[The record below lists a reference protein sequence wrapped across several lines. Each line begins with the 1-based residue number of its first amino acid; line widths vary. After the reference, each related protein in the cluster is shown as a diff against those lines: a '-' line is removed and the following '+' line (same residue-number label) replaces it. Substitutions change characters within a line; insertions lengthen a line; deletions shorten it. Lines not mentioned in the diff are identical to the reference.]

1 MKNVII
7 VGCYEGVTDFYTYD
21 KHRSEFTSRALAADI
36 DAVAKAVAE
45 KGYKAYSVCLR
56 APDDKELYKYYGNFL
71 SENVTAVDAVDLPK
85 LLPDCVAAII
95 VGAAAKA
102 GTQNA
107 FLDATYAQYVYNY
120 FIDGKTKGEFGIYKT
135 FFAMQG
141 VPVIM
146 GSGCRAACKE
156 FAEEIDGVYT
166 VETKVADVRRNAA
179 TAYPEAETRE
189 KLYKTAVDALKNLS
203 KFTINRV
210 DKVKIKIEYIRE
222 DYLEDSFYFRGIAAR
237 GAKRTDS
244 RAVEWI
250 QTNTDDVTSFLT

>member
-36 DAVAKAVAE
+36 NAVANAVVE

-56 APDDKELYKYYGNFL
+56 APDDKALYKYYGNFL
-71 SENVTAVDAVDLPK
+71 SKNVTAVDAAELSK
-85 LLPDCVAAII
+85 LLPDCAAAIV

-120 FIDGKTKGEFGIYKT
+120 FIDGETKGEFGIYKT

-146 GSGCRAACKE
+146 GSGCRAACRE
-156 FAEEIDGVYT
+156 FAEE
-166 VETKVADVRRNAA
+166 RRN
-179 TAYPEAETRE
+179 
-189 KLYKTAVDALKNLS
+189 
-203 KFTINRV
+203 
-210 DKVKIKIEYIRE
+210 
-222 DYLEDSFYFRGIAAR
+222 
-237 GAKRTDS
+237 GAS
-244 RAVEWI
+244 
-250 QTNTDDVTSFLT
+250 